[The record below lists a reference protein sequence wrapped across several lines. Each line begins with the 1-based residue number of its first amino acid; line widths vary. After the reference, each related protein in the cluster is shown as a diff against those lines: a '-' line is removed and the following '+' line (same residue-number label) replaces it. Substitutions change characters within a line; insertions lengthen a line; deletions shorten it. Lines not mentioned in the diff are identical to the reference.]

1 MARSKDYISLI
12 NSQRWKSLRRYH
24 LSGHQWCERCLRNGR
39 HTPASEVHHV
49 IPVESVFGLE
59 AMKRL
64 MFDPLNLMSVCRQ
77 CHCNIHTELGSRST
91 MLRRSKFS
99 IASAL
104 NLPSISSSS
113 SMNPSSGRGAGGQS
127 PKMSIPT
134 VSRVRS
140 AVLRELQRYYGRW
153 HREGFAAVY
162 GEITERDF
170 LKGRTVSVLQTDDD
184 ASPVSGTCGGIAE
197 DGTLAVGGVKIYA
210 GEAHVEKID

>member
-91 MLRRSKFS
+91 MLRRSKREREVTGF
-99 IASAL
+99 IEEVFGGGD
-104 NLPSISSSS
+104 
-113 SMNPSSGRGAGGQS
+113 SGD
-127 PKMSIPT
+127 P
-134 VSRVRS
+134 
-140 AVLRELQRYYGRW
+140 
-153 HREGFAAVY
+153 
-162 GEITERDF
+162 
-170 LKGRTVSVLQTDDD
+170 
-184 ASPVSGTCGGIAE
+184 
-197 DGTLAVGGVKIYA
+197 GGVF
-210 GEAHVEKID
+210 